1 LHKRTPS
8 QTDIAEFKDLTKKDA
23 LTRIQK
29 SLNKLVLTAQP
40 QSQKVCIEIF
50 HLINKLF
57 SKKNFSQNI
66 RAELDGFEQ
75 LFGRYLSDNVDQTS
89 IDWQEIQPPP
99 EETVRQ
105 ISKYHFL
112 FSRIIFLLGYSVQ
125 KIT

>member
-105 ISKYHFL
+105 ISQYRFL
-112 FSRIIFLLGYSVQ
+112 FSRIIFLLGYSIQ